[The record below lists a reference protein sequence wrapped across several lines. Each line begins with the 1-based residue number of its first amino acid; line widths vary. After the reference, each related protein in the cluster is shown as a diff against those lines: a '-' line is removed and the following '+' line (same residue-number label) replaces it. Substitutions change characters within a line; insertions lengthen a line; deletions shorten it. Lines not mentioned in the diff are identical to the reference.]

1 MCIRDRVTITE
12 HTQSECFRV
21 VQGAND
27 NLYEDLKLHDGMA
40 IGFYLTGGNNNH
52 ILNCDAYNKDVY
64 KRQISYW

>member
-1 MCIRDRVTITE
+1 MIGTQVTITE

-52 ILNCDAYNKDVY
+52 ILNCEC
-64 KRQISYW
+64 I